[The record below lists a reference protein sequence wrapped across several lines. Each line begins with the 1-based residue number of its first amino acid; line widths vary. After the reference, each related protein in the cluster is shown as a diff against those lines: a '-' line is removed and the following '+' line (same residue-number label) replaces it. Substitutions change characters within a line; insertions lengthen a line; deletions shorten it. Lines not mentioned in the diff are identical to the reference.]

1 MWIFKEWIF
10 RHYSK
15 QSNNQKM
22 VCVGVFVLQEW
33 GYLLSQILSNRIRGC
48 SESSVPF
55 TISFFLLWSPG
66 GAVVKNP
73 LANAGDSRHMG
84 LNSWLGRSPGTGN
97 GDPLQYSCLG
107 NSRSEE
113 PGVGYCPWDC
123 KELYAINIYLLTC
136 CSVADSCPMLC
147 DPVDFSMTGFPV
159 LHYLLEFVQ
168 THIRWVG
175 NAIQPS
181 HPLLPPSPA
190 LSLSQHQGFFTSF
203 FTNRE
208 LTSFSFF
215 SQQLQW
221 SLQ

>member
-1 MWIFKEWIF
+1 
-10 RHYSK
+10 
-15 QSNNQKM
+15 M

-66 GAVVKNP
+66 DAVVKNP

-123 KELYAINIYLLTC
+123 KELDAINIYLLTC

-147 DPVDFSMTGFPV
+147 GPEDFSMTGFPV

-168 THIRWVG
+168 THIR
-175 NAIQPS
+175 
-181 HPLLPPSPA
+181 
-190 LSLSQHQGFFTSF
+190 
-203 FTNRE
+203 
-208 LTSFSFF
+208 
-215 SQQLQW
+215 
-221 SLQ
+221 

>member
-1 MWIFKEWIF
+1 M
-10 RHYSK
+10 
-15 QSNNQKM
+15 
-22 VCVGVFVLQEW
+22 
-33 GYLLSQILSNRIRGC
+33 
-48 SESSVPF
+48 PF

-66 GAVVKNP
+66 DAVVKNP

-84 LNSWLGRSPGTGN
+84 LSSWLGRSPGTGN

-123 KELYAINIYLLTC
+123 KELDAINIYLLTC

-147 DPVDFSMTGFPV
+147 DLMDFSMTGFPV

-168 THIRWVG
+168 THIHWVG

-190 LSLSQHQGFFTSF
+190 LSLSQHQGFFPSF
-203 FTNRE
+203 LTNME

-215 SQQLQW
+215 FSAIAMVTTVGV
-221 SLQ
+221 